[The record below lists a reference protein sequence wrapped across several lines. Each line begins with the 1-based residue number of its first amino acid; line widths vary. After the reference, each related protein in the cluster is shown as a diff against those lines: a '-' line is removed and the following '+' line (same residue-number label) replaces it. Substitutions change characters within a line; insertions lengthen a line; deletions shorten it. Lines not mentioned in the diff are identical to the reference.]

1 MVCAMQAMPPMGN
14 GVDRTLVAAG
24 QETRAR
30 CPTLIAAIAGDL
42 EDGHACTLQIVS
54 TNEALLDRRLGAEE
68 WTAVEDG
75 TEDRGAA
82 LLCGWHEEPQAP
94 GNDLGYETQR
104 LELANGA
111 EEPVSSTRCAPV
123 TSERRTCVMVAVD
136 VAGEGAAGPGGSEH
150 LHVGAARR
158 CAMPGAPRPSAARP

>member
-75 TEDRGAA
+75 TGDRGAA

-111 EEPVSSTRCAPV
+111 VGE
-123 TSERRTCVMVAVD
+123 
-136 VAGEGAAGPGGSEH
+136 AGELDAMRARDQRAADLCDGCSRC
-150 LHVGAARR
+150 RR
-158 CAMPGAPRPSAARP
+158 

>member
-1 MVCAMQAMPPMGN
+1 MGN

-75 TEDRGAA
+75 TGDRGAA

-111 EEPVSSTRCAPV
+111 VGE
-123 TSERRTCVMVAVD
+123 
-136 VAGEGAAGPGGSEH
+136 AGELDAMRARDQRAADLCDGCSRC
-150 LHVGAARR
+150 RR
-158 CAMPGAPRPSAARP
+158 

>member
-1 MVCAMQAMPPMGN
+1 MQAMPPMGN

-75 TEDRGAA
+75 TGDRGAA

-111 EEPVSSTRCAPV
+111 VGE
-123 TSERRTCVMVAVD
+123 
-136 VAGEGAAGPGGSEH
+136 AGELDAMRARDQRAADLCDGCSRC
-150 LHVGAARR
+150 RR
-158 CAMPGAPRPSAARP
+158 

>member
-1 MVCAMQAMPPMGN
+1 M

-75 TEDRGAA
+75 TGDRGAA

-111 EEPVSSTRCAPV
+111 VGE
-123 TSERRTCVMVAVD
+123 
-136 VAGEGAAGPGGSEH
+136 AGELDAMRARDQRAADLCDGCSRC
-150 LHVGAARR
+150 RR
-158 CAMPGAPRPSAARP
+158 